1 VYDSGD
7 PPGLLDLAIEQSQWK
22 TFDERR
28 EESKRRG
35 RLRGIGCAVFI
46 EPSGGGSAPK
56 EEVALKFG
64 DSGNASIYTL
74 AGPSGQGHE
83 TVFPDIVAEVLGM
96 SPEKVV
102 LRASDPTGP
111 ALAGNGTISSRSM
124 VSHGGAMVIAAREVI
139 RKGMELAA
147 KELEVAPQDV
157 EFEAGTYR
165 VKGTD
170 LSVTI
175 EALARKYTSALDSM
189 GEIPAPRAYPGG
201 AHVAEVEIDPDT
213 GVIDILRYT
222 AADDCGRV
230 LNHTLLEGQLHGG
243 IMQGI
248 GQVVGEHCQYDLASG
263 QLLTGSFMDYY
274 MPRIGLLRDVRLY
287 DHSVPSPSNPLGV
300 KGAGEAGTT
309 GAVPT
314 LANAVLD
321 ALHPLGISHL
331 DFPYTPSRVWEAIQ
345 AAKK

>member
-1 VYDSGD
+1 M
-7 PPGLLDLAIEQSQWK
+7 
-22 TFDERR
+22 
-28 EESKRRG
+28 
-35 RLRGIGCAVFI
+35 FI

-96 SPEKVV
+96 DPEKII
-102 LRASDPTGP
+102 LRASDPDGP
-111 ALAGNGTISSRSM
+111 VLAGNGTISSRSM
-124 VSHGGAMVIAAREVI
+124 VSHGGAMVFAAREVI
-139 RKGMELAA
+139 RKGMDLAA
-147 KELEVAPQDV
+147 KELEVAPQDL
-157 EFEAGTYR
+157 EFADGRYR

-170 LSVTI
+170 LSITI
-175 EALARKYTSALDSM
+175 EELAKRYAGVAPHPLDSL

-201 AHVAEVEIDPDT
+201 AHVAEVESRSGHRRDRHPALHR
-213 GVIDILRYT
+213 GRRLRARAQPH
-222 AADDCGRV
+222 AARRAAPRRHHPGHRAGGGRA
-230 LNHTLLEGQLHGG
+230 LH
-243 IMQGI
+243 
-248 GQVVGEHCQYDLASG
+248 VRPASG

-321 ALHPLGISHL
+321 ALRPLGINHL
-331 DFPYTPSRVWEAIQ
+331 DFPYTPARVWEAIQ
-345 AAKK
+345 AAKRKN